1 MHHHHQV
8 VRDTVSKPGTG
19 DDDFESLPS
28 NEHEHEQV
36 EPNDYAPKQDG
47 APRYAVPPRAMGA
60 VEVPMIVADVDR
72 ATRAFG
78 NVGSFQTVSPSH
90 FLSCEPNIAE
100 PFS

>member
-8 VRDTVSKPGTG
+8 VRDTASKPDTG

-28 NEHEHEQV
+28 NEHEPV
-36 EPNDYAPKQDG
+36 EPNEYAPKHDG
-47 APRYAVPPRAMGA
+47 APRYTVPPRAMGA

-78 NVGSFQTVSPSH
+78 NVGSFQTVSSSH
-90 FLSCEPNIAE
+90 FLSREPKVAE
-100 PFS
+100 SCP